1 MYKDNIG
8 KLKYIFNLTGLKL
21 LYFDMFNFEAVFCS
35 VLGLAEE
42 NYGLIFKSQVIYILI
57 CFRAGEDFSANNLTR
72 SLLFY

>member
-42 NYGLIFKSQVIYILI
+42 NYGLIFK
-57 CFRAGEDFSANNLTR
+57 
-72 SLLFY
+72 